1 MARGWESKGVE
12 AQIEEGQ
19 GRVKEPAKRLSPE
32 ERERE
37 LRLQSLKLS
46 RTRLHAQLEVAKKGP
61 YREVLLKGLSA
72 IEQQIEELS
81 PGSQS
86 Q

>member
-19 GRVKEPAKRLSPE
+19 GRENEPTRRLSAE
-32 ERERE
+32 ERERKV
-37 LRLQSLKLS
+37 RLQSLKLS
-46 RTRLHAQLEVAKKGP
+46 RSRLNAQLEVAKSGP

-72 IEQQIEELS
+72 IERQIEDLS
-81 PGSQS
+81 PGTPAQ
-86 Q
+86 